1 MIGLGIAFAV
11 LIVYL
16 IIRSNRKDVKIEPP
30 VCPKPVTPPPST
42 PLAHPY
48 QKIIDKAAEDMIKE
62 NDKALS
68 EGESTADMTNWKE
81 SYQSPIKKEVLKK
94 IRDHY
99 KHYDKYLEFKF
110 SESTFLL
117 RARIVLK
124 DK

>member
-11 LIVYL
+11 FIVYL
-16 IIRSNRKDVKIEPP
+16 FIRSKRKDVKIEPL
-30 VCPKPVTPPPST
+30 VCPKPVTPPT

-62 NDKALS
+62 IDKALS
-68 EGESTADMTNWKE
+68 KGEFMADMTNWKE

-99 KHYDKYLEFKF
+99 KHYDKHLEFRF
-110 SESTFLL
+110 SESTFML

>member
-48 QKIIDKAAEDMIKE
+48 QKTIDKAAQDMIKE
-62 NDKALS
+62 IDKAHNTSAIVEL
-68 EGESTADMTNWKE
+68 AD
-81 SYQSPIKKEVLKK
+81 
-94 IRDHY
+94 
-99 KHYDKYLEFKF
+99 
-110 SESTFLL
+110 
-117 RARIVLK
+117 ARVV
-124 DK
+124 

>member
-11 LIVYL
+11 FVVYL
-16 IIRSNRKDVKIEPP
+16 FIRSKRKDVKIEPP
-30 VCPKPVTPPPST
+30 VCSKPVTPPPSI

-62 NDKALS
+62 IDKALS
-68 EGESTADMTNWKE
+68 KGEFMADMTNWKE

-99 KHYDKYLEFKF
+99 KHYDKHLEFKF
-110 SESTFLL
+110 SESTFML